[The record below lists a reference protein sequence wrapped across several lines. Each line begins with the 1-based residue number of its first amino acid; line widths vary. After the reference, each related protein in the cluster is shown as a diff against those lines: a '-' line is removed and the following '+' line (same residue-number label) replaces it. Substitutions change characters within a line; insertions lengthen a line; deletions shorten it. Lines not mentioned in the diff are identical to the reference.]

1 MSEKYQR
8 FDASEY
14 LDTDEAIAIFLQDI
28 LESGDP
34 KVIAGGLGDVAR
46 AKGMA
51 SLAAAAG
58 LSRESLYRA
67 LSEDGNPRLDTLM
80 KVFAALGVKLTVAS
94 VEAPPDAAE

>member
-1 MSEKYQR
+1 MPLELR
-8 FDASEY
+8 DFDPSRH
-14 LDTDEAIAIFLQDI
+14 LDNDDSIRVFLQDI

-46 AKGMA
+46 AKGMTE
-51 SLAAAAG
+51 LAAKAG

-80 KVFAALGVKLTVAS
+80 KVLAALGVRLS
-94 VEAPPDAAE
+94 VSSIDAAE

>member
-1 MSEKYQR
+1 MALELR
-8 FDASEY
+8 DFDPSRH
-14 LDTDEAIAIFLQDI
+14 LDNDESIRIFLEDI

-46 AKGMA
+46 AKGMTE
-51 SLAAAAG
+51 LAAKAG

-80 KVFAALGVKLTVAS
+80 KVLGALGVKLTL
-94 VEAPPDAAE
+94 APVDAAE

>member
-1 MSEKYQR
+1 MTKYVKFDVSELL
-8 FDASEY
+8 DSEESI
-14 LDTDEAIAIFLQDI
+14 LAFLEDI

-51 SLAAAAG
+51 ELAAKAG

-80 KVFAALGVKLTVAS
+80 KVLAALGVKLSVSPAS
-94 VEAPPDAAE
+94 AAE